1 MGQPDDNAKGART
14 VSVLRA
20 DDVQLRGW
28 LGELWRYRELAWAL
42 AERDIRVRYRQAV
55 IGAAWAVLQPAA
67 MMVIFTIFFGRLAQ
81 VPSDGIPY
89 PVFVFAGLLP
99 WLFFAGAASAASNAL
114 VNQSAMVAKVY
125 FPRLLLPGASLGA
138 YFIDLFVSAVLL
150 IALMLAYGF
159 WPGLTVLWVPE
170 ALVGIVICT
179 LAVGIFFSALLV
191 RYRDVRYV
199 LPFLLQLWMFVTPV
213 IYPVSFIPEDW
224 QWLVWLN
231 PMSGF
236 VSAIRTALFD
246 TPLEPAGVAVSTV
259 VACVL
264 LTFAVWYFRR
274 VERALADFI

>member
-1 MGQPDDNAKGART
+1 MPNEHRLVAESSQGFLVLAQEPVQRDARD
-14 VSVLRA
+14 RA
-20 DDVQLRGW
+20 F
-28 LGELWRYRELAWAL
+28 AP
-42 AERDIRVRYRQAV
+42 ERD
-55 IGAAWAVLQPAA
+55 GA
-67 MMVIFTIFFGRLAQ
+67 T
-81 VPSDGIPY
+81 
-89 PVFVFAGLLP
+89 
-99 WLFFAGAASAASNAL
+99 
-114 VNQSAMVAKVY
+114 
-125 FPRLLLPGASLGA
+125 
-138 YFIDLFVSAVLL
+138 
-150 IALMLAYGF
+150 
-159 WPGLTVLWVPE
+159 
-170 ALVGIVICT
+170 
-179 LAVGIFFSALLV
+179 FSALLV